1 MSKIERFTVHVPGGY
16 QLVMPRMVLWQL
28 FCVDVLW
35 LSEWISVSGAKFV
48 SIHLYTGESMDV
60 TPFSGVQRVRK
71 CPNME
76 YAEDVAGSGG
86 TLRLP
91 DDHEF

>member
-1 MSKIERFTVHVPGGY
+1 MSKVERFTVFVPGGY
-16 QLVMPRMVLWQL
+16 QLVMPRSVLWQL

-35 LSEWISVSGAKFV
+35 VSEWISSSGAKFV
-48 SIHLYTGESMDV
+48 SIHLFAGDTMDV
-60 TPFSGVQRVRK
+60 TPFSGVHRVRK
-71 CPNME
+71 CPNID
-76 YAEDVAGSGG
+76 YAVYVASSGG